1 MKKKQQTTL
10 TRANKP
16 NTKLDFKN
24 DRMLQIASFVFVLL
38 VISFLY
44 NRVLPWWLEMIII
57 VTALAGVALVG
68 FNRLPKSVQITG
80 IVLMLIGSMGLF
92 YSQSLLNRAFRQI
105 TTEKTIVSFVVLN
118 ESPIESL
125 ENGEN
130 YRYGYSEMLDQELKE
145 LVIETVEEE
154 FGFVIDPNTYFFD
167 DQVFAAL
174 LSNEIEVMIVDNA
187 LVSLFDEE
195 YPNFWNEVRVIYEIE
210 KEYERDTT
218 RTDVDFSKDPFVV
231 YISGLDTEGP
241 LSSRSRS
248 DVNILM
254 FVNPSKGEILQVSLP
269 RDLYLPISCRNNVKD
284 KLGHTGVYGVNCSID
299 TIQNFMNL
307 EIDLFARVNFTSFIE
322 IINVIGDIEVYSEY
336 SFYPQEMKSLLV
348 RKGMNTFNAEEALA
362 FARERK
368 RLPGGDITRGLNQQ
382 EVIKGVIRKLVS
394 PSQVFRIEGIIKQTA
409 KSVDTNATSDDLL
422 KVVNRQI
429 SENINWNFTSKAMT
443 GTGVMLPSAA
453 DGGRLIYYL
462 QPSQEVYKEIQALI
476 KEVMSD

>member
-1 MKKKQQTTL
+1 MKRKQKSNNSQS
-10 TRANKP
+10 NKP
-16 NTKLDFKN
+16 NARLDFKK
-24 DRMLQIASFVFVLL
+24 DRMLQIASVVFVLL
-38 VISFLY
+38 VASFIF
-44 NRVLPWWLEMIII
+44 NRVLPWWLETIIL
-57 VTALAGVALVG
+57 VTAFAGVLLIG

-118 ESPIESL
+118 ESPIEDL

-130 YRYGYSEMLDQELKE
+130 YRYGYSEMLDVELKE
-145 LVIETVEEE
+145 LVIETVDEK
-154 FGFVIDPNTYFFD
+154 FGYVIEPNTYIFD
-167 DQVFAAL
+167 DQVYAAL

-187 LVSLFDEE
+187 LVSFFDEE
-195 YPNFWNEVRVIYEIE
+195 YPNFWDEVRVIFEVE

-218 RTDVDFSKDPFVV
+218 RTEVDFSKDPFVV
-231 YISGLDTEGP
+231 YVSGLDTSGP
-241 LSSRSRS
+241 LSNRSRS

-284 KLGHTGVYGVNCSID
+284 KLGHAGVYGINCSVN
-299 TIQNFMNL
+299 TIQNFMDL

-322 IINVIGDIEVYSEY
+322 IINVIGEIEVYSEY

-394 PSQVFRIEGIIKQTA
+394 PSQILRIEGIINQTA

-429 SENINWNFTSKAMT
+429 REGITWNFTSKAMT

-462 QPSQEVYKEIQALI
+462 QPSQEVYHEIQELI
-476 KEVMSD
+476 REVMSD